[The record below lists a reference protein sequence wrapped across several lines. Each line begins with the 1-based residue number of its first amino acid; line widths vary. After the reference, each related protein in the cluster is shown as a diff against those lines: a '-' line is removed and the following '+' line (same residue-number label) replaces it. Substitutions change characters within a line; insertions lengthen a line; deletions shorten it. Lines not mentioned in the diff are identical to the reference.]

1 MTLLKVE
8 KLFKQYGSQ
17 VVLENVNFEIRS
29 GEIVGLV
36 GRNGCGKTTLMKL
49 ILGLASPTRG
59 NIEKKEGVKFGF
71 LLDCK
76 VFEFLSGAE
85 NLKLIGSYGPSS
97 PLVTRV
103 EELLE
108 FVGLPND
115 KRKVKDYSFG
125 MKQRLSLALALL
137 EEPDF

>member
-1 MTLLKVE
+1 MISGHSDKSEYEARMSVGGKIMTLLKVK

-76 VFEFLSGAE
+76 VFEFLS
-85 NLKLIGSYGPSS
+85 LIHI
-97 PLVTRV
+97 
-103 EELLE
+103 
-108 FVGLPND
+108 
-115 KRKVKDYSFG
+115 
-125 MKQRLSLALALL
+125 
-137 EEPDF
+137 